1 MPDFK
6 QEAHTYNFLGVPF
19 TLPVSYTHLTDS
31 ASWTEVRAEFT
42 PSDHTWV
49 GAKIGL
55 FANVIGEKELGG
67 YGDFE
72 YLHVEAL
79 ED

>member
-1 MPDFK
+1 MI
-6 QEAHTYNFLGVPF
+6 QI
-19 TLPVSYTHLTDS
+19 
-31 ASWTEVRAEFT
+31 VRAEFT
-42 PSDHTWV
+42 LSDHTWV